1 MPSSLAATRSGTRP
15 ERRTSILIIHAHI
28 FLEDAVIQDLD
39 SDSKRLGQIAAQYL
53 GRLPAGQRELAA
65 SEINRFVRHVGAE
78 RPVANITK
86 LEVERYQQYLADT
99 AGDAATRVEALKTFL
114 SDLKAKKLTETNL
127 GAGLR
132 VRRRGG
138 TANARKE
145 EAAVVELTREGL
157 EQLQA
162 ELERLETE
170 VAPAVRNDLAAAY
183 QDRDFRENAPY
194 DEAKRRMGE
203 VQGQIERLRGQIK
216 AARVVE
222 RETSNERAG
231 LGSKVVLRD
240 LQFDE
245 ELDYTL
251 VGPGEV
257 DTRNRRISIQSPV
270 GSALKDRAVGDT
282 VEVDIPSGKARYRI
296 ERIEQAT

>member
-1 MPSSLAATRSGTRP
+1 
-15 ERRTSILIIHAHI
+15 
-28 FLEDAVIQDLD
+28 
-39 SDSKRLGQIAAQYL
+39 LGQVAAQYV
-53 GRLPAGQRELAA
+53 GRLTGNQREIAA
-65 SEINRFVRHVGAE
+65 SEINRFVRHVGAD
-78 RPVANITK
+78 RPVTQITK
-86 LEVERYQQYLADT
+86 LEVERYQQFLADT
-99 AGDAATRVEALKTFL
+99 AGEGATRVEALKTFL
-114 SDLKAKKLTETNL
+114 SDLKVKKMTEINL

-138 TANARKE
+138 AANARKE

-157 EQLQA
+157 EQLKS
-162 ELERLETE
+162 ELAHLETD
-170 VAPAVRNDLAAAY
+170 VVPSVREDLAAAY
-183 QDRDFRENAPY
+183 QDHDFRENAPY

-203 VQGQIERLRGQIK
+203 VQGQIDRLRGQIK

-222 RETSNERAG
+222 REMSDERVG

-240 LQFDE
+240 LEYNE
-245 ELDYTL
+245 ELDYIL

-270 GSALKDRAVGDT
+270 GSALKDRAVGQV

-296 ERIEQAT
+296 ERIEHAG

>member
-1 MPSSLAATRSGTRP
+1 MSLGQASARYLGNLAAG
-15 ERRTSILIIHAHI
+15 
-28 FLEDAVIQDLD
+28 
-39 SDSKRLGQIAAQYL
+39 K
-53 GRLPAGQRELAA
+53 RELAA
-65 SEINRFVRHVGAE
+65 SEINRFVRHIGPS
-78 RPVANITK
+78 RNVAQIKK

-99 AGDAATRVEALKTFL
+99 AGEAATRVEALKAFL
-114 SDLKAKKLTETNL
+114 SDLKSKKLTETNL

-132 VRRRGG
+132 VRRKGG
-138 TANARKE
+138 SGQARKE

-157 EQLQA
+157 EQLKT
-162 ELERLETE
+162 ELDHLETV
-170 VAPAVRNDLAAAY
+170 VAPAVRDDLAAAY

-194 DEAKRRMGE
+194 DEAKRHMAD
-203 VQGQIERLRGQIK
+203 VQRQIERLKGQIK
-216 AARVVE
+216 AARIVE

-231 LGSKVVLRD
+231 LGSRVVLKD

-270 GSALKDRAVGDT
+270 GSALKDHAVGEV

-296 ERIEQAT
+296 ERIEQAS

>member
-1 MPSSLAATRSGTRP
+1 
-15 ERRTSILIIHAHI
+15 
-28 FLEDAVIQDLD
+28 
-39 SDSKRLGQIAAQYL
+39 LGQVAAQYV
-53 GRLPAGQRELAA
+53 GKLPAGQRELAA
-65 SEINRFVRHVGAE
+65 SEINRFVRHIGQD
-78 RPVANITK
+78 RPVTQITK

-132 VRRRGG
+132 VRRKGG
-138 TANARKE
+138 SGQARKE

-162 ELERLETE
+162 ELARLETV
-170 VAPAVRNDLAAAY
+170 VAPAVRDDLSAAY

-240 LQFDE
+240 LQYDE

-270 GSALKDRAVGDT
+270 GSALKDRGVGDT

-296 ERIEQAT
+296 ERIEQAS

>member
-1 MPSSLAATRSGTRP
+1 MAPYGGV
-15 ERRTSILIIHAHI
+15 
-28 FLEDAVIQDLD
+28 VIQEVDT
-39 SDSKRLGQIAAQYL
+39 KRLGQVAAQYL
-53 GRLPAGQRELAA
+53 GKLAGNQRELAA

-78 RPVANITK
+78 RPVTQITK

-99 AGDAATRVEALKTFL
+99 AGEGATRVEALKQFL
-114 SDLKAKKLTETNL
+114 SDLKTRKMTETNL

-132 VRRRGG
+132 VRRKGG
-138 TANARKE
+138 SGNVRKE

-157 EQLQA
+157 EQLRS
-162 ELERLETE
+162 ELAHLETE
-170 VAPAVRNDLAAAY
+170 VVPAVREDLAAAY
-183 QDRDFRENAPY
+183 QDHDFRENAPY

-203 VQGQIERLRGQIK
+203 VQGQIDRLKGQIK

-222 RETSNERAG
+222 RETSDERVG

-245 ELDYTL
+245 ELDYIL

-270 GSALKDRAVGDT
+270 GSALKDRAVGQI
-282 VEVDIPSGKARYRI
+282 VEVEIPSGKARYRI
-296 ERIEQAT
+296 ERIEHAG

>member
-1 MPSSLAATRSGTRP
+1 MS
-15 ERRTSILIIHAHI
+15 
-28 FLEDAVIQDLD
+28 
-39 SDSKRLGQIAAQYL
+39 LGQASARYL
-53 GRLPAGQRELAA
+53 GNLSAGQRELAG
-65 SEINRFVRHVGAE
+65 SEINRFVRHIGPT
-78 RPVANITK
+78 RNVAQISK

-99 AGDAATRVEALKTFL
+99 AGGAATRVEALKAFL
-114 SDLKAKKLTETNL
+114 SDLKTKKLTETNL

-132 VRRRGG
+132 VRRKGG
-138 TANARKE
+138 AGNARKE

-157 EQLQA
+157 EQLKT
-162 ELERLETE
+162 ELDHLESV
-170 VAPAVRNDLAAAY
+170 VAPAVREDLAAAY

-194 DEAKRRMGE
+194 DEAKRHMAD
-203 VQGQIERLRGQIK
+203 VQRQIERLKGQIK
-216 AARVVE
+216 AARVVQ

-231 LGSKVVLRD
+231 LGSRVVLKD

-270 GSALKDRAVGDT
+270 GSALKDHAVGDI

-296 ERIEQAT
+296 ERIEQAR

>member
-1 MPSSLAATRSGTRP
+1 M
-15 ERRTSILIIHAHI
+15 
-28 FLEDAVIQDLD
+28 
-39 SDSKRLGQIAAQYL
+39 RLGQASARYL
-53 GRLPAGQRELAA
+53 GNLPAGQRELAA
-65 SEINRFVRHVGAE
+65 SEINRFVRHMGPE
-78 RPVANITK
+78 RPVGQIKK
-86 LEVERYQQYLADT
+86 LDVERYQQYLLDT
-99 AGDAATRVEALKTFL
+99 VGDAATRVEALKAFL
-114 SDLKAKKLTETNL
+114 SDLKSKKYTETNL

-132 VRRRGG
+132 VRRKGG
-138 TANARKE
+138 AGQARKE

-157 EQLQA
+157 DQLMS
-162 ELERLETE
+162 ELEHLETV
-170 VAPAVRNDLAAAY
+170 VAPAVREDLAAAY

-203 VQGQIERLRGQIK
+203 VQGQIDRLKGQIK

-231 LGSKVVLRD
+231 LGSRVVLRD
-240 LQFDE
+240 LQYDE

-270 GSALKDRAVGDT
+270 GSALKDHAVGDI
-282 VEVDIPSGKARYRI
+282 VEVEIPSGKAHYRI
-296 ERIEQAT
+296 ERIEQA

>member
-1 MPSSLAATRSGTRP
+1 MT
-15 ERRTSILIIHAHI
+15 
-28 FLEDAVIQDLD
+28 
-39 SDSKRLGQIAAQYL
+39 LGQASARYL
-53 GRLPAGQRELAA
+53 GSMAAGQRELAA
-65 SEINRFVRHVGAE
+65 SEINRFVRKIGPN
-78 RPVANITK
+78 RDVAKITK

-99 AGDAATRVEALKTFL
+99 AGEASTRVEALKAFL

-132 VRRRGG
+132 VRRKGG
-138 TANARKE
+138 SGNARKE
-145 EAAVVELTREGL
+145 EAAVVELTQEGL
-157 EQLQA
+157 DQLKS
-162 ELERLETE
+162 ELERLETIDM
-170 VAPAVRNDLAAAY
+170 PAVRDDLAAAY

-194 DEAKRRMGE
+194 DEAKRHMAD
-203 VQGQIERLRGQIK
+203 VQRQIERLRGQIK

-231 LGSKVVLRD
+231 LGSRVVLKD
-240 LQFDE
+240 LEFEE

-270 GSALKDRAVGDT
+270 GSALKDHGVGDI

-296 ERIEQAT
+296 ERIEQAQ

>member
-1 MPSSLAATRSGTRP
+1 M
-15 ERRTSILIIHAHI
+15 H
-28 FLEDAVIQDLD
+28 
-39 SDSKRLGQIAAQYL
+39 LGQAAARYL
-53 GRLPAGQRELAA
+53 GNLKGGQRELAA
-65 SEINRFVRHVGAE
+65 SEINRFVRHMGAE
-78 RPVANITK
+78 RPVTGITK
-86 LEVERYQQYLADT
+86 LEVERYQNFLSDT
-99 AGDAATRVEALKTFL
+99 VGDAATRVEALKLFL
-114 SDLKAKKLTETNL
+114 NDLKAKKFTEINL

-132 VRRRGG
+132 VRRKGG
-138 TANARKE
+138 SAHARRE
-145 EAAVVELTREGL
+145 EAAVIELTREGL

-162 ELERLETE
+162 ELHHLETE
-170 VAPAVRNDLAAAY
+170 VGPAVREDLAAAY

-203 VQGQIERLRGQIK
+203 VQGQIDRLKGQIK

-222 RETSNERAG
+222 RQASTERIG

-245 ELDYTL
+245 DLDYIL

-270 GSALKDRAVGDT
+270 GSALKDKEVGDV
-282 VEVDIPSGKARYRI
+282 VEVDIPSGKARYRV
-296 ERIEQAT
+296 ERIEKAS

>member
-1 MPSSLAATRSGTRP
+1 MPG
-15 ERRTSILIIHAHI
+15 RTSGPPGGA
-28 FLEDAVIQDLD
+28 AIQETDT
-39 SDSKRLGQIAAQYL
+39 KRLGQIAAQYL
-53 GRLPAGQRELAA
+53 GRLPSGQRELAA
-65 SEINRFVRHVGAE
+65 SEINRFVRHVGPE
-78 RPVANITK
+78 RPITQITK

-99 AGDAATRVEALKTFL
+99 AGEGATRVEALKTFL
-114 SDLKAKKLTETNL
+114 SDLKTKRLTETNL

-132 VRRRGG
+132 VRRKGG
-138 TANARKE
+138 GGNARKE

-157 EQLQA
+157 EQLKA
-162 ELERLETE
+162 ELNHLETE
-170 VAPAVRNDLAAAY
+170 VAPAVRDDLAAAY
-183 QDRDFRENAPY
+183 QDHDFRENAPY

-203 VQGQIERLRGQIK
+203 VQGQIDRLKGQIK

-245 ELDYTL
+245 ELDYVL

-257 DTRNRRISIQSPV
+257 
-270 GSALKDRAVGDT
+270 
-282 VEVDIPSGKARYRI
+282 
-296 ERIEQAT
+296 

>member
-1 MPSSLAATRSGTRP
+1 MASTGG
-15 ERRTSILIIHAHI
+15 I
-28 FLEDAVIQDLD
+28 VIQDVETN
-39 SDSKRLGQIAAQYL
+39 RLGQTAARYL
-53 GRLPAGQRELAA
+53 GRLSPGERELAA
-65 SEINRFVRHVGAE
+65 SEINRFVRHVGAD
-78 RPVANITK
+78 RPVTQITK
-86 LEVERYQQYLADT
+86 LQVERYQQYLADS
-99 AGDAATRVEALKTFL
+99 GGEGAARVEALKQFL

-138 TANARKE
+138 SRGARRE
-145 EAAVVELTREGL
+145 EAAVLELTREGL
-157 EQLQA
+157 DQLQA
-162 ELERLETE
+162 ELTHLETE
-170 VAPAVRNDLAAAY
+170 VAPAVREDLAAAY
-183 QDRDFRENAPY
+183 QDHDFRENAPY

-203 VQGQIERLRGQIK
+203 VQGQIARLQGQIK

-222 RETSNERAG
+222 RTRSDERAG
-231 LGSKVVLRD
+231 LGSRVVLRD

-270 GSALKDRAVGDT
+270 GSALKDHSVGDEIE
-282 VEVDIPSGKARYRI
+282 VEIPSGKARYRI
-296 ERIEQAT
+296 ERIEHER

>member
-1 MPSSLAATRSGTRP
+1 VDT
-15 ERRTSILIIHAHI
+15 
-28 FLEDAVIQDLD
+28 
-39 SDSKRLGQIAAQYL
+39 KRLGQVAAQYL
-53 GRLPAGQRELAA
+53 GRLAAGQRELAA
-65 SEINRFVRHVGAE
+65 SEINRFVRHVGPE
-78 RPVANITK
+78 RPVTQITK

-99 AGDAATRVEALKTFL
+99 AGEGATRVEGLKTFL
-114 SDLKAKKLTETNL
+114 SDLKIKKLTETNL

-138 TANARKE
+138 SSHARKE

-157 EQLQA
+157 EQLQS
-162 ELERLETE
+162 ELTRLETE
-170 VAPAVRNDLAAAY
+170 VAPSVRDDLAAAY

-216 AARVVE
+216 AARIVE
-222 RETSNERAG
+222 REMSDERVG

-245 ELDYTL
+245 ELDYVI

-270 GSALKDRAVGDT
+270 GSALKDRAVGT
-282 VEVDIPSGKARYRI
+282 VVEVDIPSGKARYRI
-296 ERIEQAT
+296 ERIEHAR

>member
-1 MPSSLAATRSGTRP
+1 MRLA
-15 ERRTSILIIHAHI
+15 
-28 FLEDAVIQDLD
+28 Q
-39 SDSKRLGQIAAQYL
+39 AAARYL
-53 GRLPAGQRELAA
+53 GSLTGSQRELAA
-65 SEINRFVRHVGAE
+65 SEINRFVRHLGPE
-78 RPVANITK
+78 RPLEQITK

-99 AGDAATRVEALKTFL
+99 VGDAATRVDALKLFL
-114 SDLKAKKLTETNL
+114 ADLKAKKLTETNL
-127 GAGLR
+127 GAALR

-138 TANARKE
+138 AGQARKE

-157 EQLQA
+157 GQLQA
-162 ELERLETE
+162 ELRHLETE
-170 VAPAVRNDLAAAY
+170 VAPAVREDLAAAY

-203 VQGQIERLRGQIK
+203 VQGQIDRLRSQIK

-231 LGSKVVLRD
+231 LGSRVVLRD
-240 LQFDE
+240 LEYDE
-245 ELDYTL
+245 LLDYTL

-270 GSALKDRAVGDT
+270 GSALKDRGVGEV
-282 VEVDIPSGKARYRI
+282 VEVEIPSGKASYRI
-296 ERIEQAT
+296 ERIERT

>member
-1 MPSSLAATRSGTRP
+1 
-15 ERRTSILIIHAHI
+15 
-28 FLEDAVIQDLD
+28 
-39 SDSKRLGQIAAQYL
+39 LGQIAAQYL

-65 SEINRFVRHVGAE
+65 SEINRFVRHVGAD
-78 RPVANITK
+78 RPVTGITK

-99 AGDAATRVEALKTFL
+99 AGDAATRVEGLKTFL
-114 SDLKAKKLTETNL
+114 SDLKSKRLTETNL

-138 TANARKE
+138 SGQARKE
-145 EAAVVELTREGL
+145 EAAVVELTKEGL
-157 EQLQA
+157 EQLQT
-162 ELERLETE
+162 ELTHLETV
-170 VAPAVRNDLAAAY
+170 VAPAVRDDLAAAY

-216 AARVVE
+216 AARIVE

-240 LQFDE
+240 LQYDE

-270 GSALKDRAVGDT
+270 GSALKDRGVGDT
-282 VEVDIPSGKARYRI
+282 VEVDIPSGKAHYRI
-296 ERIEQAT
+296 ERIEQAS

>member
-1 MPSSLAATRSGTRP
+1 
-15 ERRTSILIIHAHI
+15 
-28 FLEDAVIQDLD
+28 
-39 SDSKRLGQIAAQYL
+39 LGQIAAQYL
-53 GRLPAGQRELAA
+53 GRLQAGQRELAA
-65 SEINRFVRHVGAE
+65 SEINRFVRHVGPN
-78 RPVANITK
+78 RPVTQITK
-86 LEVERYQQYLADT
+86 LEVERYQQFLADT
-99 AGDAATRVEALKTFL
+99 AGDSATRVEALKTFL
-114 SDLKAKKLTETNL
+114 SDLKTKKLTETNL

-138 TANARKE
+138 SSQARRE

-157 EQLQA
+157 DLLHA
-162 ELERLETE
+162 ELQRLETE
-170 VAPAVRNDLAAAY
+170 VAPAVRDDLAAAY

-203 VQGQIERLRGQIK
+203 VQGQIDRIKGQIK

-240 LQFDE
+240 LQYDE

-270 GSALKDRAVGDT
+270 GSALKDRNVGDT

-296 ERIEQAT
+296 ERIERAS